1 MELPSV
7 YLRSGESKCAKNNI
21 QISVDSKYH
30 TGPNLQQWKPQGWL
44 SKGQGEITPHL
55 PQRPNRLTLRSVSV
69 ELFLSDILTPLPVCN
84 CCCWGFSS
92 WWICYPRGTTTA
104 ADGLSAG
111 QQQLCP
117 WARWHWLCQTQLL
130 APYPTTKTLPLKPK
144 TWAKWHLNLPEIFS
158 SRYSKEHAKFLLP
171 LVPGDNLTP
180 EQWDYRELYVC
191 SSAEPNWWKGRG
203 TKKYSLPSLSSVNDH
218 FPWICWKHVLGES
231 IHRIPTPTTL
241 QHSSTTWIIFNIR
254 RERKSF
260 SQRTLHPQRQFKVI
274 FITLYMLSHSFIL
287 FNTTIQYLFK
297 ILHAQR
303 LWKEL
308 YPLR

>member
-117 WARWHWLCQTQLL
+117 WARWQWLCQTQLL
-130 APYPTTKTLPLKPK
+130 ALYPTTKTLPLKPK

-158 SRYSKEHAKFLLP
+158 SRYSKEHAKFPFCHWFQGTTWPQNSGIIGNCMYALQQSLI
-171 LVPGDNLTP
+171 G
-180 EQWDYRELYVC
+180 EREG
-191 SSAEPNWWKGRG
+191 GR
-203 TKKYSLPSLSSVNDH
+203 K
-218 FPWICWKHVLGES
+218 S
-231 IHRIPTPTTL
+231 IH
-241 QHSSTTWIIFNIR
+241 
-254 RERKSF
+254 
-260 SQRTLHPQRQFKVI
+260 
-274 FITLYMLSHSFIL
+274 
-287 FNTTIQYLFK
+287 
-297 ILHAQR
+297 
-303 LWKEL
+303 
-308 YPLR
+308 YPHFLL